1 MADSIQFRQIN
12 IAAATPDEA
21 RAKADSIQKALAGGA
36 DFDALAKRY
45 GQTGEKVWFTGQQY
59 EMAPSMNQDN
69 RTFVNALLNGEVNQ
83 SLMQCQDTADKPC
96 YLQEDQDKE
105 SQNHSC

>member
-1 MADSIQFRQIN
+1 MKHVLRQ
-12 IAAATPDEA
+12 TQS
-21 RAKADSIQKALAGGA
+21 RKALAGGA

-69 RTFVNALLNGEVNQ
+69 RTFVKRSAQ
-83 SLMQCQDTADKPC
+83 W
-96 YLQEDQDKE
+96 
-105 SQNHSC
+105 